1 MTATPAPAQGA
12 ASRWDDYLDVFVS
25 PGQLFR
31 RRADGAF
38 GHGLLVFWVLMV
50 VLFFGTRTAA
60 RPVMDVEI
68 DRSMTQAMKANP
80 QMTPEQVESAREIGR
95 KFAPVGIIFTPP
107 ILVLVLGAVVWV
119 GAKTAGGSVSY
130 AQGATIATFA
140 VFPRLVEMVSTA
152 VQALLMDEGNITS
165 RFSVSLGAGRFI
177 DPANAVLLALLGRV
191 DVFTLWV
198 TVLIG
203 VGLKAMARVS
213 TAQAVGGAAVVWVI
227 GALPTLWQ
235 ALRAG

>member
-1 MTATPAPAQGA
+1 MTATPASAQP
-12 ASRWDDYLDVFVS
+12 ASRWDDYLDVFVA
-25 PGQLFR
+25 PAQLFR
-31 RRADGAF
+31 RRADGKF
-38 GHGLLVFWVLMV
+38 GHALLVFWVLMV
-50 VLFFGTRTAA
+50 ALFFGTRSAM

-68 DRSMTQAMKANP
+68 DRSIAQAAKANP
-80 QMTPEQVESAREIGR
+80 QMTPEQVEQGREIGR
-95 KFAPVGIIFTPP
+95 KFAPVGFILTPP
-107 ILVLVLGAVVWV
+107 ILVLVLGAVVWM
-119 GAKTAGGSVSY
+119 GAMTTGGRVSY

-140 VFPRLVEMVSTA
+140 LFPKLVETISGA
-152 VQALLMDEGNITS
+152 VQSLLMDEGNITS

-177 DPANAVLLALLGRV
+177 DPSNAVLLALLGRV
-191 DVFTLWV
+191 DLFTLWV

-203 VGLKAMARVS
+203 VGLKAMAKVS

>member
-1 MTATPAPAQGA
+1 MTATPASAQP

-25 PGQLFR
+25 PAQLFR
-31 RRADGAF
+31 RRADGKV
-38 GHGLLVFWVLMV
+38 GHALLVFWVLMV
-50 VLFFGTRTAA
+50 ALFFGTRSAM

-68 DRSMTQAMKANP
+68 DRSITQAAKANP
-80 QMTPEQVESAREIGR
+80 QMTPEQVEQGREIGR
-95 KFAPVGIIFTPP
+95 KFAPVGFILTPP
-107 ILVLVLGAVVWV
+107 ILVLVLGAVVWM
-119 GAKTAGGSVSY
+119 GAMTTGGRVSY

-140 VFPRLVEMVSTA
+140 LFPKLVETISGA
-152 VQALLMDEGNITS
+152 VQSLLMDEGNITS

-177 DPANAVLLALLGRV
+177 DPSNAVLLALLGRV
-191 DVFTLWV
+191 DLFTLWV

-203 VGLKAMARVS
+203 VGLKAMAKVS
-213 TAQAVGGAAVVWVI
+213 TGQAVGGAAVVWVI

>member
-1 MTATPAPAQGA
+1 MTATPASAQP
-12 ASRWDDYLDVFVS
+12 ASRWDDYLDVFVA
-25 PGQLFR
+25 PAQLFR
-31 RRADGAF
+31 RRADGKF
-38 GHGLLVFWVLMV
+38 GHALLVFWVLMV
-50 VLFFGTRTAA
+50 ALFFGTRSAM

-68 DRSMTQAMKANP
+68 DRSITQAAKANP
-80 QMTPEQVESAREIGR
+80 QMTPEQVEQGREIGR
-95 KFAPVGIIFTPP
+95 KFAPVGFILTPP
-107 ILVLVLGAVVWV
+107 ILVLVLGAVVWM
-119 GAKTAGGSVSY
+119 GAMTTGGRVSY

-140 VFPRLVEMVSTA
+140 LFPKLVETISGA
-152 VQALLMDEGNITS
+152 VQSLLMDEGNITS

-203 VGLKAMARVS
+203 VGLKAMAKVS
-213 TAQAVGGAAVVWVI
+213 TGQAVGGAAVVWVI

>member
-1 MTATPAPAQGA
+1 MTATPASAQP

-25 PGQLFR
+25 PAQLFR
-31 RRADGAF
+31 RRADGKF
-38 GHGLLVFWVLMV
+38 GHALLVFWVLMV
-50 VLFFGTRTAA
+50 ALFFGTRSAM

-68 DRSMTQAMKANP
+68 DRSITQAAKANP
-80 QMTPEQVESAREIGR
+80 QMTPEQVEQGREIGR
-95 KFAPVGIIFTPP
+95 KFAPVGFILTPP
-107 ILVLVLGAVVWV
+107 ILVLVLGAVVWM
-119 GAKTAGGSVSY
+119 GAMTTGGRVSY

-140 VFPRLVEMVSTA
+140 LFPKLVETISGA
-152 VQALLMDEGNITS
+152 VQSLLMDEGNITS

-177 DPANAVLLALLGRV
+177 DPSNAVLLALLGRV

-203 VGLKAMARVS
+203 VGLKAVAKVS
-213 TAQAVGGAAVVWVI
+213 TGQAVGGAAVVWVI